1 MMLIR
6 LSITILVLATFK
18 ASVEGYG
25 LPIFYSIDKEWKHSA
40 DDPLGYNN
48 DHQSQS
54 LGTWN
59 HFNKKAHKLFPSV
72 VSQFKCL
79 SLLNDTIRHIYA
91 KKKEKKNK
99 NMVSNYKSAINCQF
113 INLKL
118 T

>member
-72 VSQFKCL
+72 VSQFICPKMFIKFR
-79 SLLNDTIRHIYA
+79 NKQNAFHIL
-91 KKKEKKNK
+91 
-99 NMVSNYKSAINCQF
+99 Q
-113 INLKL
+113 L
-118 T
+118 